1 MGNIFKMIKMI
12 PLAFLFLS
20 LTVHA
25 QNTIEKEIS
34 GIITYEGAPLSNVN
48 ILIKN

>member
-1 MGNIFKMIKMI
+1 MGNIYKMIKMI

-25 QNTIEKEIS
+25 QNTIE
-34 GIITYEGAPLSNVN
+34 EGNFRN
-48 ILIKN
+48 YYI